1 MPVLL
6 ARRCPACR
14 WREPGLRLACGNTGR
29 RALTLRPHDAGARGS
44 APSRRNGEVLSTVAA
59 RAGGP
64 ARSSGEAPV
73 MGAERRGRLI
83 WTLFARAT
91 GAVALGGGE

>member
-1 MPVLL
+1 M

-14 WREPGLRLACGNTGR
+14 WRESGLRLLCGTWEGACRYCRPLPLGVVGDREHTER
-29 RALTLRPHDAGARGS
+29 RKS
-44 APSRRNGEVLSTVAA
+44 EVVSTVAA

-73 MGAERRGRLI
+73 IGVERRGRLI
-83 WTLFARAT
+83 WT
-91 GAVALGGGE
+91 